1 MASLTLAPNPT
12 LPDPAGP
19 TIAQQLSA
27 FACGFSYEGIPER
40 VRESAKDFILDAVGC
55 ALASSGYDFSH
66 RILAGLRGID
76 EAGTCTVIGFP
87 DRLPMRDAA
96 LMNGTLIHGLDYD
109 DSHLEAV
116 LHPGVTSLACAL
128 ALGEKTNRSGRDLL
142 AAYVLG
148 VENVIR
154 ISRASRG
161 GFHHFGYHPTGLIAH
176 FSCAIEA
183 AWMLGL
189 SERQMTMAQGLAGS
203 TAAATQEFLAEGAW
217 NKRLHPGWAAAAG
230 ITAAS
235 LARGGTIGPTKPYEG
250 RLGIYN
256 THLHHLAEKV
266 DYNLIT
272 RGLGV
277 EWELLEIAVKP
288 FPVCHFVHACGDAAL
303 TLREKHHIDPDQIE
317 RITAYLAEPTM
328 HIVAEPVGIKRRP
341 ANDYDAKF
349 SVHYFVAACLVRG
362 EFGLAEL
369 KDDSLRDPKIL
380 ALAERVDAVV
390 DPKTLY
396 PKYISGGVNIHMKDG
411 TQYVH
416 YDAVNRGAG
425 DRALTRAEVEAKF
438 FANAKLAVTPVRA
451 REIRDAVYGLEDLSA
466 REFGAVLAGR

>member
-1 MASLTLAPNPT
+1 MASLTLVPNPT
-12 LPDPAGP
+12 QPDPEGP

-27 FACGFSYEGIPER
+27 FASGFNYEGIPER

-66 RILAGLRGID
+66 RILAGLRGIG
-76 EAGTCTVIGFP
+76 EVGSCTVIGFP

-96 LMNGTLIHGLDYD
+96 LMNGALIHGLDYD

-183 AWMLGL
+183 AWLLGL

-203 TAAATQEFLAEGAW
+203 TAAATQEFLSEGAW
-217 NKRLHPGWAAAAG
+217 NKRLHPGWAVVAG

-235 LARGGTIGPTKPYEG
+235 LARGGTIGPTRPYEG

-266 DYNLIT
+266 DYSLIT

-303 TLREKHHIDPDQIE
+303 TLREKYRIDPDQIE
-317 RITAYLAEPTM
+317 MVTAVLAEPTM
-328 HIVAEPVGIKRRP
+328 HIVAEPVAVKRRP

-349 SVHYFVAACLVRG
+349 SVHFFVAACLVRG
-362 EFGLAEL
+362 GFGLEEL
-369 KDDSLRDPKIL
+369 KEDSLRDPKIL
-380 ALAERVDAVV
+380 ALAEKVEAVV
-390 DPKTLY
+390 DRDTLY
-396 PKYISGGVNIHMKDG
+396 PKYISGGVTILMKDG
-411 TQYVH
+411 TRHVH

-425 DRALTRAEVEAKF
+425 DRALTRTEIEEKF
-438 FANAKLAVTPVRA
+438 FANAKLAVSPVRA
-451 REIRDAVYGLEDLSA
+451 REIRDAVYRLEDLSA